1 MLKLLTVLDKQEN
14 YGLHM
19 YTLVTSSVIY
29 LNKATQHN

>member
-19 YTLVTSSVIY
+19 YTLVTSVIY